1 MGRWQQKAKEFFSN
15 HGGAPTPKATFH
27 LLTIT
32 LLSLL
37 LPLSFFLLA
46 SLSAAKHYLQTFT
59 LFLHSPQQ
67 QQQPFSFL
75 FTLALQ
81 INPCILYVL
90 VSIVSIATLINGLM
104 GKITL
109 LNDSSTSPV
118 LQPSLYIAWILLC
131 AFQFCVGLGIEA
143 SIAAGIFEFDNSS
156 SSSSSSSFGESA
168 AERSLLSKVFFLLGL
183 HETTQVWYRVV
194 VRPVVDDTV
203 FGGAKKE
210 KWIERVAVAA
220 SLGVLWWWRLREEVE
235 SLVVMAEAKK
245 SEQFGELELKD
256 FIGWWLYY
264 VTVTI
269 GMVRIVKGLMWMFM
283 VALCRRRVTEVPVSP
298 VVESSLNDDKV

>member
-156 SSSSSSSFGESA
+156 SSSSSSFGESA